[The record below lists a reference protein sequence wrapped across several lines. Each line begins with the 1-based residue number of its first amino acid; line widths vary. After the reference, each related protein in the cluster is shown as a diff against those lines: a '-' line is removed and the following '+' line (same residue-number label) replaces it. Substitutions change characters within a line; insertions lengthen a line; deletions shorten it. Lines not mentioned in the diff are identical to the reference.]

1 MVTISGSKG
10 YTGACILAIQAAMKT
25 GVGIVKA
32 IIPESLNVVLEAKLT
47 EAITVP
53 IQEHDTGNFTTENS
67 SDILIETDW
76 ADAVLFGPG
85 LKVDANAGDWM
96 AQVLRKLEKPII
108 LDASGFL
115 PLIENKMTVCELP
128 AETILTPHYA
138 EFSRIFNLDIIQ
150 VINNIDDILQD
161 NNYIK
166 IIITDTIENIKIFKK
181 SINYQKLIDH
191 KIKLIFIS
199 LKTINI
205 NNIENKTYN
214 KILTELIN
222 KESKEFI
229 KYANTILN

>member
-1 MVTISGSKG
+1 MQNFDNDIDKSIG
-10 YTGACILAIQAAMKT
+10 L
-25 GVGIVKA
+25 
-32 IIPESLNVVLEAKLT
+32 LN
-47 EAITVP
+47 
-53 IQEHDTGNFTTENS
+53 
-67 SDILIETDW
+67 IETLLYTKIYTDI
-76 ADAVLFGPG
+76 
-85 LKVDANAGDWM
+85 KIKKIYN
-96 AQVLRKLEKPII
+96 
-108 LDASGFL
+108 
-115 PLIENKMTVCELP
+115 
-128 AETILTPHYA
+128 Y
-138 EFSRIFNLDIIQ
+138 DIIQ